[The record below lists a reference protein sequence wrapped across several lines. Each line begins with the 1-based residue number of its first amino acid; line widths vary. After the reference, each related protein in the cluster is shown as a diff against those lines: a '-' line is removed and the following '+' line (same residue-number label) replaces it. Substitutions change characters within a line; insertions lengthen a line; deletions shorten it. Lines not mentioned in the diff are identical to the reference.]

1 MNQRVL
7 FSVLLLCSI
16 WLSSPSSAQV
26 AGQTIDGCGYAGAI
40 FSQPG
45 QFELAAVLSL
55 LRQNEVDVAADD
67 NTLSALRV
75 CAANIR
81 KQVCT
86 DGLLLGMIDPVGALC
101 SGVAGMIIQWKRGE
115 SSLLGGLVG
124 AGVVGSTVGM
134 VKMGMCEKA
143 LAEVVEPAAIST
155 FQGWQVEFNSIRD
168 DATRGRIRDA
178 ATSGRITHEQAGRLD
193 KYVAGVAA
201 VLSGQDVSRGPSLAD
216 CVGG

>member
-1 MNQRVL
+1 MNQRAL
-7 FSVLLLCSI
+7 FSVCLFCSI
-16 WLSSPSSAQV
+16 CLSWPSSAQV
-26 AGQTIDGCGYAGAI
+26 AGQTIDGCGYARAI

-67 NTLSALRV
+67 NTLSVLRV

-86 DGLLLGMIDPVGALC
+86 DRLLLGMIDPVGALC
-101 SGVAGMIIQWKRGE
+101 GGAAGMIIQWKRGE

-124 AGVVGSTVGM
+124 AGVVGAGM
-134 VKMGMCEKA
+134 GTVKMGMCEKA

-155 FQGWQVEFNSIRD
+155 FQGWQVEFNSVRND
-168 DATRGRIRDA
+168 ETRGRIMDA
-178 ATSGRITHEQAGRLD
+178 ATSGRITHEQAGRLE
-193 KYVAGVAA
+193 KYVAGVAT
-201 VLSGQDVSRGPSLAD
+201 VLSGQDTSRPPRLSNCL
-216 CVGG
+216 GG